1 VNCAYLYPSPTFLG
15 RFTPFYR
22 RYPLGLFEERIKH
35 LNNGNSQ
42 KIVSMRELK
51 QYIEQGWE
59 FVANINSKEA
69 IIKVPGR

>member
-1 VNCAYLYPSPTFLG
+1 
-15 RFTPFYR
+15 
-22 RYPLGLFEERIKH
+22 
-35 LNNGNSQ
+35 
-42 KIVSMRELK
+42 MRELK